1 MHVDHGLRTGSG
13 GEADLV
19 AEAAARL
26 GASFRP
32 VRVQVAPGPDLE
44 ARARAARHAALGCD
58 AAFGHTADD
67 QGETMLVNLLR
78 GAGPAGLAA
87 LRPGARHPILGLRR
101 SETHALCAGLG
112 LEPLE
117 DPSNADPRFVRNRL
131 RHEVLPLLADV
142 AGRDVVP
149 LLVRS
154 AELAAAD
161 DALLNAMA
169 ALLEVT
175 DAPALAAAPPPLA
188 ARAVRSWLA
197 GDGHGPGGPE
207 RHPPDWATVR
217 RVLGVAG
224 GAAVACELPGGWRV
238 ARTSQSLRL
247 EPPPP

>member
-1 MHVDHGLRTGSG
+1 MHVDHGLRAGSAA
-13 GEADLV
+13 EADLV
-19 AEAAARL
+19 AAAAARL

-32 VRVQVAPGPDLE
+32 VRVQVVPGPNLE
-44 ARARAARHAALGCD
+44 SRARAARHAALGRD

-67 QGETMLVNLLR
+67 QAETMLVNLLR
-78 GAGPAGLAA
+78 GAGPAGVAA

-101 SETHALCAGLG
+101 SETHVLCTGLG

-154 AELAAAD
+154 AELAVAD
-161 DALLNAMA
+161 EDLLNALA
-169 ALLEVT
+169 ATLEVT
-175 DAPALAAAPPPLA
+175 DARALAAASPPLA
-188 ARAVRSWLA
+188 GRAVRRWLA
-197 GDGHGPGGPE
+197 GDGDGPGGAE
-207 RHPPDWATVR
+207 CHPPDRATVE